1 MGNNKYQKKPF
12 FWSCPNCMQGEGVIW
27 AVPKR
32 GVFFFGFLSLGKP
45 TTFGIGPQWG
55 YTVLK
60 PFCPGGGGIY
70 YICPPYQV
78 FTYICANTRRSALT
92 KFNFKFGKGQY
103 AFYTIRLSRLG
114 RTPLQP
120 MKDYKSP

>member
-12 FWSCPNCMQGEGVIW
+12 FWSLPKGGGIGCPNCMQGEGVIW

-32 GVFFFGFLSLGKP
+32 GVFFLGFLPLGKP

-60 PFCPGGGGIY
+60 PICPGEGGIY
-70 YICPPYQV
+70 YLCPPYHL
-78 FTYICANTRRSALT
+78 FAYICANTRRSAL
-92 KFNFKFGKGQY
+92 KKLEFSQG
-103 AFYTIRLSRLG
+103 LG
-114 RTPLQP
+114 
-120 MKDYKSP
+120 SEC